1 MHLIQLTNLEDINRI
16 LLNEYIQDDI
26 SDDPTKGHAIQ
37 SLQNHEWIG
46 VVDDDHLQG
55 LFLLVS
61 QNSISIEIHTCLLP
75 TLRGNKAIEAGKLIL
90 DLIFKKYEKVISWV
104 PENNRKAKLMALR
117 LGFEIEGIN
126 RASFLKNGKLHD
138 QFLVG
143 LTKGE
148 FLCQQVQR

>member
-1 MHLIQLTNLEDINRI
+1 MHLIELTSLEDVNKII
-16 LLNEYIQDDI
+16 LNEHIQDDI
-26 SDDPTKGHAIQ
+26 SDDPTKGFAIQ

-46 VVDDDHLQG
+46 VVDDDQIQG

-61 QNSISIEIHTCLLP
+61 QNSISVEIHTCLLP
-75 TLRGNKAIEAGKLIL
+75 SLRGIKAIEAGKLIL
-90 DLIFKKYEKVISWV
+90 NLIFQKYEKVISWI
-104 PENNRKAKLMALR
+104 PENNRKAKLMSYR
-117 LGFEIEGIN
+117 LGFEVEGIN

-148 FLCQQVQR
+148 FLCQQAQQ